1 MKIIRTV
8 FFTICLTLMNVYS
21 VFSQEDP
28 PEIPPPTP
36 PNGRVPIDDHLM
48 LLIIAGVL
56 LGITLIYRD
65 KIKKASI

>member
-1 MKIIRTV
+1 
-8 FFTICLTLMNVYS
+8 MNVY
-21 VFSQEDP
+21 VAFADEP
-28 PEIPPPTP
+28 LPEPNDPPPTP

>member
-1 MKIIRTV
+1 
-8 FFTICLTLMNVYS
+8 MNVYS

-48 LLIIAGVL
+48 LLIIVGVL